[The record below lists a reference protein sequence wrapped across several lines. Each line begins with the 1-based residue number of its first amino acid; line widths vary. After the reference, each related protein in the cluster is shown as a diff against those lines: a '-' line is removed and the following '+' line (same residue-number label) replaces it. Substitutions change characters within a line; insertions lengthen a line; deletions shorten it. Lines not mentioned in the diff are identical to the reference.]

1 MTERVDARGL
11 SCPQPLMLALEAM
24 KKNVGPLTVIVDTE
38 SATESIERA
47 VKREKRVYLIVR
59 TGSVATFQIEG
70 K

>member
-1 MTERVDARGL
+1 
-11 SCPQPLMLALEAM
+11 MLALEAM